1 MSFALRYGPQDYPL
15 GEGRFIIGRSES
27 SQLCL
32 DDPMASRNHAAI
44 TMANGVLKLEDLG
57 SRNGVFLNQ
66 RKVTEPELL
75 KHGDV
80 IRIGGQEMT
89 VVQRRLGRADTVMQR
104 RVGRAETLAE
114 SPGGS
119 TSSESFGL
127 LGGLAD
133 KAIALGHGEEA
144 ERILQRHLERVLEDA
159 ENGELVEN
167 EELFEKL
174 CHYAFSLTSLTRKGK
189 WIDYLFRLH
198 AAHGRLMDSELVN
211 ELYSMCSKSTG
222 ATRSALRAYVE
233 SLEPQAPSYSPG
245 ERFVLSRLEGL
256 EKQL

>member
-1 MSFALRYGPQDYPL
+1 MGFALRYGPRDYPL

-32 DDPMASRNHAAI
+32 DDPMASRSHAAI
-44 TMANGVLKLEDLG
+44 TIANGVLKLEDLG

-66 RKVTEPELL
+66 RRIGEPELL

-80 IRIGGQEMT
+80 IRIGAQEMT
-89 VVQRRLGRADTVMQR
+89 LVQRRI
-104 RVGRAETLAE
+104 GRAETLAQATGM
-114 SPGGS
+114 SLPGG
-119 TSSESFGL
+119 ESFGL

-144 ERILQRHLERVLEDA
+144 ERILQRHLERVLED
-159 ENGELVEN
+159 VEKGSLI
-167 EELFEKL
+167 EDPLLFGKVST
-174 CHYAFSLTSLTRKGK
+174 YAFRLAALTRKGK
-189 WIDYLFRLH
+189 WLDFLFRLH
-198 AAHGRLMDSELVN
+198 AAHGKLMDSELVN

-222 ATRSALRAYVE
+222 ATRAALRAYID
-233 SLEPQAPSYSPG
+233 SLSPQAPSYGPG
-245 ERFVLSRLEGL
+245 ERFVLSRIEGL